1 MSCGYIVLFV
11 VDMLYPVVILC
22 CLLLTCYILLFI
34 VFVVD
39 MLYPVFYCV
48 VCC

>member
-1 MSCGYIVLFV
+1 MLFV
-11 VDMLYPVVILC
+11 VDMLCPVVILR

-39 MLYPVFYCV
+39 MLYPVVYCV
-48 VCC
+48 CC